1 MRYETFF
8 FKARGNSQKCTF
20 KAAEMPLAIV
30 IEFADLKRAELHR
43 QKYEDGDA
51 ETIPDFS
58 TSAVV
63 AITNPGRVSY

>member
-1 MRYETFF
+1 
-8 FKARGNSQKCTF
+8 
-20 KAAEMPLAIV
+20 MPLAIV